1 MPAMIASQ
9 ANFDIPILRTIAH
22 TDTMNARK
30 LTKIVAT
37 ISDSRCDPGFLRDL
51 HEAGMNVV
59 RLNTA
64 HQSPEASAKVIAN
77 IRAVSD
83 TIGIL
88 IDTKGPEVR
97 VKGLPEPLTL
107 KTGETVTIPRV
118 DEVRKGFSVSYD
130 GFMAEVPVGSRILI
144 DDGSI
149 ELAVKN
155 AANGMLLC
163 EVMNDGIL
171 KDRKNVNVPGVPLR
185 IPALSEKDRLYLKF
199 VADNGVDF
207 VAHSFVRNKEDVL
220 EVRRIL
226 EGYGS
231 KARIIAKIENIQGVT
246 NLPEILD
253 FADGVMVARGDLGV
267 EIPFERLPGIQ
278 KMIIEACMRKGK
290 PVITATQMLHT
301 MIENPR
307 PTRAEVSDVANAVFD
322 GTDAL
327 MLSGE
332 TAYGAFPLEAVQTM
346 ARIAVQAESQKP
358 RHESMVSEATP
369 NLVRDYLARS
379 VALSALRLPVKAIIA
394 DTETGRIARLISSY
408 RSHVPIY
415 AFSPQMA
422 TVRSLSLS
430 YGVFSEQSETSNT
443 TDQLVSRSLESLL
456 GRSMIEAEDLVAII
470 GGTPGQ
476 SETTNFVE
484 INTAGSCVRQ
494 NGC

>member
-1 MPAMIASQ
+1 MDDDLTYHTGV
-9 ANFDIPILRTIAH
+9 FCGILAG
-22 TDTMNARK
+22 MNTQK

-37 ISDSRCDPGFLRDL
+37 ISDANCGQDFLSAL
-51 HEAGMNVV
+51 YTAGMNVV

-64 HQSPEASAKVIAN
+64 HQTPEASATVVAN
-77 IRAVSD
+77 VRAVSE

-88 IDTKGPEVR
+88 VDTKGPEVR
-97 VKGLPEPLTL
+97 VKGLGEPLAL
-107 KTGETVTIPRV
+107 KAGETVTIPKV
-118 DEVRKGFSVSYD
+118 DEVRKGFSVSYA
-130 GFMAEVPVGSRILI
+130 GFVGEVPVGSRILV

-155 AANGMLLC
+155 SANGLLLC
-163 EVMNDGIL
+163 EVMNDGLL
-171 KDRKNVNVPGVPLR
+171 KDRKSVNVPGVPLKV
-185 IPALSEKDRLYLKF
+185 PALSDKDRAYLKF
-199 VADNGVDF
+199 VAEQGIDF
-207 VAHSFVRNKEDVL
+207 VAHSFVRGKEDVL

-226 EGYGS
+226 DSYGS
-231 KARIIAKIENIQGVT
+231 RAGIIAKIENIQGVT

-253 FADGVMVARGDLGV
+253 FAEGIMVARGDLGV

-278 KMIIEACMRKGK
+278 KTIIDACRRRSK

-332 TAYGAFPLEAVQTM
+332 TAFGKYPLEAVRTM

-358 RHESMVSEATP
+358 RSETLSCETSS
-369 NLVRDYLARS
+369 NLVRDYMARS
-379 VALSALRLPVKAIIA
+379 VALSALRLPIRAIIA

-415 AFSPQMA
+415 AFSPQIS

-430 YGVFSEQSETSNT
+430 FGVVSEQSDAPHS
-443 TDQLVSRSLESLL
+443 TDHLVSRSLESLVAR
-456 GRSMIEAEDLVAII
+456 GAVETEDLVAII
-470 GGTPGQ
+470 GGTPGK
-476 SETTNFVE
+476 SETTNFIE
-484 INTAGSCVRQ
+484 INTAASCL
-494 NGC
+494 GHKG

>member
-1 MPAMIASQ
+1 
-9 ANFDIPILRTIAH
+9 
-22 TDTMNARK
+22 MNSRK

-37 ISDSRCDPGFLRDL
+37 ISDSHCDPAFLRSL
-51 HEAGMNVV
+51 YEAGMNVV

-64 HQSPEASAKVIAN
+64 HQTPEVSLQVVAN
-77 IRAVSD
+77 VRSVSN

-88 IDTKGPEVR
+88 VDTKGPEVR
-97 VKGLPEPLTL
+97 IRGLAEPLVL
-107 KTGETVTIPRV
+107 KTGETVTIPKV

-130 GFMAEVPVGSRILI
+130 GFMVEVPVGSRILI
-144 DDGSI
+144 DDGAV
-149 ELAVKN
+149 ELVVKN
-155 AANGMLLC
+155 SANGMLLC
-163 EVMNDGIL
+163 EAMNDGII
-171 KDRKNVNVPGVPLR
+171 KDRKSVNAPGVPLR
-185 IPALSEKDRLYLKF
+185 IPALSEKDRAYLKF
-199 VADNGVDF
+199 VADNNIDF

-220 EVRRIL
+220 EVRHIL
-226 EGYGS
+226 EGFGS
-231 KARIIAKIENIQGVT
+231 KAKIIAKIENIQGVT

-253 FADGVMVARGDLGV
+253 YADGIMVARGDLGV

-278 KMIIEACMRKGK
+278 KTIIEACIKKAK

-332 TAYGAFPLEAVQTM
+332 TASGKYPLEAVQTM

-358 RHESMVSEATP
+358 KSESIVSEATP
-369 NLVRDYLARS
+369 NIVRDYMARS

-394 DTETGRIARLISSY
+394 DTESGRIARLISSY

-415 AFSPQMA
+415 AFSPQMC

-430 YGVFSEQSETSNT
+430 FGVFSEHSDAPHT
-443 TDQLVSRSLESLL
+443 TDQLVSRSLESLVAR
-456 GRSMIEAEDLVAII
+456 GAVEANDLVAII

-484 INTAGSCVRQ
+484 INTAASCLGQ
-494 NGC
+494 KI

>member
-1 MPAMIASQ
+1 
-9 ANFDIPILRTIAH
+9 
-22 TDTMNARK
+22 MNTQK

-37 ISDSRCDPGFLRDL
+37 ISDSQCEPEFLRSL
-51 HEAGMNVV
+51 YEAGMNVV

-64 HQSPEASAKVIAN
+64 HQTPEASAKVVAN
-77 IRAVSD
+77 IRKVSD

-88 IDTKGPEVR
+88 VDTKGPEVR
-97 VKGLPEPLTL
+97 VKGLPAPLEL
-107 KTGETVTIPRV
+107 KAGETVTIPKV
-118 DEVRKGFSVSYD
+118 DEVRKGFSVSYA
-130 GFMAEVPVGSRILI
+130 GFTAEVPVGSRILI
-144 DDGSI
+144 DDGAI
-149 ELAVKN
+149 ELTVKN
-155 AANGMLLC
+155 VANGMLLC
-163 EVMNDGIL
+163 EVMNDGLL
-171 KDRKNVNVPGVPLR
+171 KDRKSVNAPGVPLR
-185 IPALSEKDRLYLKF
+185 IPALSDKDREYLKF
-199 VADNGVDF
+199 VADNDVDF
-207 VAHSFVRNKEDVL
+207 IAHSFVRNKDDVL

-226 EGYGS
+226 DGYGS

-253 FADGVMVARGDLGV
+253 FADGAMVARGDLGV

-278 KMIIEACMRKGK
+278 KTIIDACVRKGK

-301 MIENPR
+301 MIDNPR

-332 TAYGAFPLEAVQTM
+332 TAFGKYPLEAVRTM

-358 RHESMVSEATP
+358 RREAFVSEATP
-369 NLVRDYLARS
+369 NRVRDYMARS
-379 VALSALRLPVKAIIA
+379 VALSALSLPIKAIIA
-394 DTETGRIARLISSY
+394 DTESGRIARLISSY

-422 TVRSLSLS
+422 TVRALSLS
-430 YGVFSEQSETSNT
+430 FGVVSEQSDAPNT
-443 TDQLVSRSLESLL
+443 TDQLVSRSLERLVAR
-456 GRSMIEAEDLVAII
+456 GAVETDDLVAII

-484 INTAGSCVRQ
+484 INTAASCLKEAR
-494 NGC
+494 

>member
-1 MPAMIASQ
+1 
-9 ANFDIPILRTIAH
+9 
-22 TDTMNARK
+22 MNTQK

-37 ISDSRCDPGFLRDL
+37 ISDSQCDPAFLAAL
-51 HEAGMNVV
+51 YEAGMNVV

-64 HQSPEASAKVIAN
+64 HQTPEVSARVVAN
-77 IRAVSD
+77 VRAVSD

-88 IDTKGPEVR
+88 VDTKGPEVR
-97 VKGLPEPLTL
+97 VKGLPEPLEL
-107 KTGETVTIPRV
+107 KAGETVTIPKV
-118 DEVRKGFSVSYD
+118 DAVRKGFSVSYD
-130 GFMAEVPVGSRILI
+130 GFVAEVPVGTRILL
-144 DDGSI
+144 DDGTI
-149 ELAVKN
+149 ELTVKN

-163 EVMNDGIL
+163 EVLNDGLL
-171 KDRKNVNVPGVPLR
+171 KDRKSVNAPGAPLR
-185 IPALSEKDRLYLKF
+185 IPSLSEKDRDYLKF
-199 VADNGVDF
+199 VADNGIDF

-226 EGYGS
+226 DGYGS
-231 KARIIAKIENIQGVT
+231 KAKIIAKIENIQGVT

-253 FADGVMVARGDLGV
+253 AADGAMVARGDLGV

-278 KMIIEACMRKGK
+278 KTIIEACVRRSK

-332 TAYGAFPLEAVQTM
+332 TAYGKYPLEAVRAM

-358 RHESMVSEATP
+358 KREGIRSETKP
-369 NLVRDYLARS
+369 DRVRDYMARS
-379 VALSALRLPVKAIIA
+379 VALSALRLPIKAIIA
-394 DTETGRIARLISSY
+394 DTETGSIARLISSY

-415 AFSPQMA
+415 AFSPQMT
-422 TVRSLSLS
+422 TVRALSLTF
-430 YGVFSEQSETSNT
+430 GVFSEQSDAPHT
-443 TDQLVSRSLESLL
+443 TDQLVSRSLQSLVES
-456 GRSMIEAEDLVAII
+456 GAIETEDLVAVI

-476 SETTNFVE
+476 SETTNFVQ
-484 INTAGSCVRQ
+484 INTAASCLGQKR
-494 NGC
+494 